1 MVFRIQGMVNPGN
14 EDRMRIRFCI
24 VLCILFVIVSALP
37 VQSAEITVTPSI
49 GFKGEYNDNI
59 DFSDTDRIDDYAGI
73 LSPAVGFR
81 YGIAR
86 FSMNSQAGG
95 DFMFYANDT
104 TRNENRGRFDVDAT
118 YRPHERIT
126 FSVNGGYSRDSTLE
140 SLLEETGIVEQRSDR
155 DTYRVGGGLSCR
167 TGETS
172 SLTLSYDFSRD
183 TYELLEFTDSEE
195 QSIALSYQYGLNSGR
210 DILTVSASCG
220 LNDSDRSVTDN
231 YGFSVGLNRQIS
243 ETLRASVSAGVRYT
257 VIDSVSRESE
267 EDWGWTANVA
277 LGKSWQRVETDLG
290 YSRDLDF
297 SAEGETVEVN
307 RFFLTVTAMLTRK
320 LDLQCSGSLY
330 HTTTV
335 GAGRERDT
343 RYLEIAPS
351 LLYRLT
357 QNHFLKVLYA
367 YSHQNEKTLGRDRTV
382 DRNRVLLI
390 LNFNFPMRL

>member
-1 MVFRIQGMVNPGN
+1 
-14 EDRMRIRFCI
+14 
-24 VLCILFVIVSALP
+24 
-37 VQSAEITVTPSI
+37 
-49 GFKGEYNDNI
+49 
-59 DFSDTDRIDDYAGI
+59 
-73 LSPAVGFR
+73 
-81 YGIAR
+81 
-86 FSMNSQAGG
+86 
-95 DFMFYANDT
+95 
-104 TRNENRGRFDVDAT
+104 
-118 YRPHERIT
+118 
-126 FSVNGGYSRDSTLE
+126 
-140 SLLEETGIVEQRSDR
+140 
-155 DTYRVGGGLSCR
+155 
-167 TGETS
+167 
-172 SLTLSYDFSRD
+172 
-183 TYELLEFTDSEE
+183 
-195 QSIALSYQYGLNSGR
+195 
-210 DILTVSASCG
+210 
-220 LNDSDRSVTDN
+220 VTDN